1 MMLRRIAAIL
11 ALGVLVAACASGPG
25 TGGQLEGTDWVLR
38 SFQQDGTLVV
48 VPEDQYADA
57 EFRSQRV
64 SGFSGCNTFDA
75 LYRAGGRTLI
85 ISEPAVTFMAC
96 SDEANAFEATYLA
109 ALQASRFYSERRG
122 TLTVFDADGAT
133 ILVFDAAPRN
143 PVLGNWVVEAFAA
156 ADGTVTEPLEGTTLT
171 AVFGIAT
178 VGGSAGCNTYTGTYG
193 TNGTVLRIGRLATTR
208 IACADDVM
216 AQETAF
222 LAAMEGSAL
231 VDRRG
236 TTLTLTDRNGGIL
249 VSMSRPAVDPDA
261 SPTPTAEATPEA
273 TPSPSASPTPEPT
286 PTLTPEPTPTPPPT
300 ASPTPAPTLPPP
312 PSLPPA
318 ATCDLV
324 SSDAVTLGVISY
336 PESWFTV
343 TEPAELACRY
353 FDPEPITVPADP
365 TKLVTA
371 VTVTDDA
378 IAFDDAVA
386 AATEPASWDVT
397 RQADVTISGLRAIF
411 VEAVSLSEDAGL
423 AVGTSSFAY
432 LIDLGSAGTITIR
445 TTGVAD
451 DAAYV
456 ENSTI
461 VTLIAATSTFTAPPD

>member
-1 MMLRRIAAIL
+1 MKIQRIAAIL
-11 ALGVLVAACASGPG
+11 TLGVLVAACSSGPG

-38 SFQQDGTLVV
+38 SFQQDGTLAV

-75 LYRAGGRTLI
+75 LYRAGGRTLL
-85 ISEPAVTFMAC
+85 ISEAAVTFMAC
-96 SDEANAFEATYLA
+96 SDEANAFEAAYLA

-143 PVLGNWVVEAFAA
+143 PVLGNWIVDSYATD
-156 ADGTVTEPLEGTTLT
+156 DGAVTSPVEGTALT

-222 LAAMEGSAL
+222 LAAMEGAAL

-236 TTLTLTDRNGGIL
+236 TTLTLTDRNGATL

-261 SPTPTAEATPEA
+261 TPSPTAEATPEPTATATA
-273 TPSPSASPTPEPT
+273 TPTT
-286 PTLTPEPTPTPPPT
+286 EPTPTPTQEPTPAPT

-324 SSDAVTLGVISY
+324 SPDNLTVGVISY
-336 PESWFTV
+336 PESWSTV

-365 TKLVTA
+365 TTLVTA

-386 AATEPASWDVT
+386 AATEAASWDVT
-397 RQADVTISGLRAIF
+397 RQADVTISGLQAIF

-423 AVGTSSFAY
+423 AVGTSSYAY
-432 LIDLGSAGTITIR
+432 LIDLGSAGTVTIR
-445 TTGVAD
+445 TTGTAD

-456 ENSTI
+456 ANSTV
-461 VTLIAATSTFTAPPD
+461 VTLMAATSTFTAPPS